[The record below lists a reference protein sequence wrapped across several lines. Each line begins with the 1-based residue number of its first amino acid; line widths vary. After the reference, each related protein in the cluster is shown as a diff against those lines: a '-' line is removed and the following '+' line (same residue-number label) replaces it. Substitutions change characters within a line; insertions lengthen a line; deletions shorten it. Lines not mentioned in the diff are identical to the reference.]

1 MKRLR
6 GERGYTLI
14 EMLTV
19 MVIMGLVM
27 GGITSLFVSG
37 TNAEADQNNR
47 FQAQLNTRLALD
59 KVRREVHCAS
69 SITLSGTPSGSN
81 YPTMTENA
89 TGCGGVQYSWCTA
102 SVNGATNRF
111 RLYRQSGST
120 CNSTSGTQ
128 YADYVTSGTIF
139 SYNTASGSS
148 TGPTGSLPKLTVDIT
163 VNRAPA
169 KAAENYELKDDIV
182 LRNGT
187 RG

>member
-1 MKRLR
+1 MTRLR
-6 GERGYTLI
+6 AERGYTLI

-47 FQAQLNTRLALD
+47 FQAQLNARLALD
-59 KVRREVHCAS
+59 KIRREVHCAS

-81 YPTMTENA
+81 YPAMTENS

-102 SVNGATNRF
+102 SVSTNRF
-111 RLYRQSGST
+111 RLYRQSGSS
-120 CNSTSGTQ
+120 CNSTSGTK
-128 YADYVTSGTIF
+128 YADYLTSGTIF
-139 SYNTASGSS
+139 SYNTASGSG
-148 TGPTGSLPKLTVDIT
+148 TGPVGSLPKLTVDIT
-163 VNRAPA
+163 VNRTPT
-169 KAAENYELKDDIV
+169 KSAENYELKDDIV